1 MIIFFSSDILMG
13 RHLRFLPG
21 TVFQRELIL
30 PVVKDALNDG
40 VIVQT
45 VTCSPTTGIGQSG
58 VADPACEAK
67 NALARFIGLLRM
79 FFLFHHPTDICLH
92 VRMDS
97 CRLMY
102 KFVRVPFRDI
112 AMV

>member
-1 MIIFFSSDILMG
+1 MG

-30 PVVKDALNDG
+30 PVVKDALDDG
-40 VIVQT
+40 IIVQP
-45 VTCSPTTGIGQSG
+45 VTCSPTAGIGQPG

-67 NALARFIGLLRM
+67 NALTRFIGLFRM
-79 FFLFHHPTDICLH
+79 LFLFHNLTDICLH
-92 VRMDS
+92 IRMDS
-97 CRLMY
+97 RRFTY